1 MYRYAII
8 GFGGLGKLHL
18 STLSNLSRERGD
30 FELAA
35 ICGADESAIKNNTK
49 INLGEADLSLI
60 DFSNC
65 KFYSDYKELIFKE
78 KPDFVLITLPTYLH
92 EEATIYALSNGV
104 HVFSEKPMALTA
116 DGCTNIIKAAKKSG
130 RKLMIGHCLR
140 FDSAYCAV
148 KKYIESGIY
157 GKAYRAEFSR
167 YSNLPLWSWDNWIL
181 DTDRSGGCIMDM
193 HVHDVDLI
201 NWYFGKPN
209 SLRSC
214 MTNKKS
220 EWESVSTQYFY
231 DDLLVVSN
239 ADWSMPQS
247 FPFTARCT
255 VNFEKATV
263 VIENSKLTVY
273 TDKESFSPELPA
285 ETFFESEIKAFISM
299 IIDGVDCNNTSPESI
314 AQSVEIA
321 LSEIQSATKGTTVCF

>member
-247 FPFTARCT
+247 FPQ
-255 VNFEKATV
+255 
-263 VIENSKLTVY
+263 
-273 TDKESFSPELPA
+273 
-285 ETFFESEIKAFISM
+285 
-299 IIDGVDCNNTSPESI
+299 GVRLI
-314 AQSVEIA
+314 LRKQ
-321 LSEIQSATKGTTVCF
+321 LL